1 MPEHLLITALLLSL
15 EEQTGCPAQLASALL
30 LRLDVLPPQAT
41 QLPVSRAGER
51 SFQSSEFNSLDSA
64 HLFLTSSTF

>member
-15 EEQTGCPAQLASALL
+15 EEQAGCPAQLASALL
-30 LRLDVLPPQAT
+30 LRLDVLPP
-41 QLPVSRAGER
+41 VSRAGER
-51 SFQSSEFNSLDSA
+51 SFQSSEFTSLDSA